1 MNVWLRLKARVIW
14 LFGTGLVVAGL
25 LPVLYFIAVLCLQ
38 FSTGFELGSLRPAA
52 ATPWFT
58 DAKAGSNIDS
68 LPELLAALLMKTEVW
83 LTVQNAVA
91 WMASHMHVGLAV
103 AVFGAIAMTVGALV
117 ATRQTAL
124 LRTEKR
130 RRNDRQRRARKY
142 GDDRLE
148 PFIGD
153 ADALIGQASSGATG
167 SAPPP
172 AESTQG
178 TAASSRP
185 HDVSSVRCDGYGSH
199 YSSRLRRPPGRRSP
213 EPSRSSSTATH

>member
-1 MNVWLRLKARVIW
+1 MNAWLRLKARVIW

-25 LPVLYFIAVLCLQ
+25 LSVLYFIAVLCLQ

-52 ATPWFT
+52 TTPWFP
-58 DAKAGSNIDS
+58 DAKASRNIDS
-68 LPELLAALLMKTEVW
+68 VPDLLAALLMKTEVW

-91 WMASHMHVGLAV
+91 WMTSHMHVGLAV
-103 AVFGAIAMTVGALV
+103 AVLGAIAMTVGVLV
-117 ATRQTAL
+117 ALRQMAL

-130 RRNDRQRRARKY
+130 RRNDRQRRVRQY

-153 ADALIGQASSGATG
+153 ADASIGQASSGATG

-172 AESTQG
+172 AGSTQG

-185 HDVSSVRCDGYGSH
+185 YDVSSVRCDGYGSRC
-199 YSSRLRRPPGRRSP
+199 SSRLRRPAGRRSP
-213 EPSRSSSTATH
+213 EPSRSSSTATR

>member
-1 MNVWLRLKARVIW
+1 MNAWLRLKARVIW
-14 LFGTGLVVAGL
+14 VFGTGLVVAGL

-52 ATPWFT
+52 TTPWFT
-58 DAKAGSNIDS
+58 DAKASPTIDS
-68 LPELLAALLMKTEVW
+68 LPALLSALLMKTEVW

-91 WMASHMHVGLAV
+91 WMARHMHVGLAV
-103 AVFGAIAMTVGALV
+103 AVLGAIAMTVGALV
-117 ATRQTAL
+117 AIRQTAL
-124 LRTEKR
+124 LRNETR
-130 RRNDRQRRARKY
+130 RRNDRQRRARQY

-153 ADALIGQASSGATG
+153 ADALIGQATSGASG

-172 AESTQG
+172 AGSTQG

-185 HDVSSVRCDGYGSH
+185 HDVSSVRCDGYGSRC
-199 YSSRLRRPPGRRSP
+199 SSRLRRPPGRRSL
-213 EPSRSSSTATH
+213 EPSRSSSTAIR

>member
-1 MNVWLRLKARVIW
+1 MNAWLRLKARVIW
-14 LFGTGLVVAGL
+14 VFGTGLVVAGL

-58 DAKAGSNIDS
+58 NAKAGFNIDS

-83 LTVQNAVA
+83 LTVQDAVA

-103 AVFGAIAMTVGALV
+103 AVLGAIAMTVGALV

-130 RRNDRQRRARKY
+130 RRNDRQRRARQS

-172 AESTQG
+172 AGPMQG

-199 YSSRLRRPPGRRSP
+199 FSSRLSRPPGRRSP
-213 EPSRSSSTATH
+213 EPSRPSSTATR